1 VARST
6 KQNQM
11 APDLV
16 AVVALEKSS
25 IPLKNR
31 QPDLNTAV
39 NVALVVSLWVA
50 DIKAKTV
57 ASLR

>member
-16 AVVALEKSS
+16 AVVVRERFSMPPKSR
-25 IPLKNR
+25 K
-31 QPDLNTAV
+31 PDSSTAV
-39 NVALVVSLWVA
+39 NVVLAASLWVA

-57 ASLR
+57 AALR